1 MICSPYQ
8 HLPVKVQ
15 MSSNQKLEE
24 KKKELK
30 KQIVGVSCWVSV
42 EQEIASL
49 LKVFVQIR
57 RL

>member
-1 MICSPYQ
+1 M
-8 HLPVKVQ
+8 PVKVQ
-15 MSSNQKLEE
+15 MSSSQKLEK